1 MAPKATNERGRYVGG
16 LPDHLPVVLGGF
28 WPCPCPVVADEPWAL
43 PEALE
48 LMLELA
54 LELALPLE
62 LELA

>member
-1 MAPKATNERGRYVGG
+1 MGG